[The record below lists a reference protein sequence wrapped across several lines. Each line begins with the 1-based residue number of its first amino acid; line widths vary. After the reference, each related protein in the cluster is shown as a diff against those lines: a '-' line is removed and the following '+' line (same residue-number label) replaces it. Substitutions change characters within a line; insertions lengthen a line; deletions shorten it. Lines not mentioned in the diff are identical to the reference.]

1 MDAWASASRYLDYKS
16 EQDIPTDLKRD
27 FHALSGLFYV
37 ADKHFEMFFR
47 SRQASVQEVKTLSDS
62 DLFLVQEINF
72 DTLSEYLAKRYS
84 DRDAASTTQ
93 ISTLVASLRD
103 RGFRTLGDLDALLD
117 KKASYLAQR
126 EKEGFPT
133 KRTRFNR
140 VGAIRVSFAKD
151 PLFEPD
157 HLRPQL
163 PDYEKRL
170 KEAKGQP
177 KFPNQ
182 QLEKS

>member
-1 MDAWASASRYLDYKS
+1 LDYKS

-47 SRQASVQEVKTLSDS
+47 SRQASVQEVKILSDS

-72 DTLSEYLAKRYS
+72 DTLSEYLVKKYS

-93 ISTLVASLRD
+93 ISKLVASLRD
-103 RGFRTLGDLDALLD
+103 RGLRTLGDLDALLD
-117 KKASYLAQR
+117 KKTSYLAQR
-126 EKEGFPT
+126 EKEGFPK

-140 VGAIRVSFAKD
+140 VGAIRISFAMD
-151 PLFEPD
+151 TLFEPD

-170 KEAKGQP
+170 KEAKGQT
-177 KFPNQ
+177 KIRNK
-182 QLEKS
+182 QLEGS